1 MAYRHWRALHR
12 AYSEFFSHAAAM
24 TASVAPPCSNR
35 TEVVSVLRE
44 HFPALAAEFKLSSL
58 QLFGSFATDEQTA
71 SSDVDLLA
79 SFSEPIGFGFIHL
92 ADRLESLLGRKVDLV
107 AADGIKENRRPF
119 ILNNLV
125 DVAP

>member
-1 MAYRHWRALHR
+1 
-12 AYSEFFSHAAAM
+12 M

-35 TEVVSVLRE
+35 AEVLAVLRQ
-44 HFPALAAEFKLSSL
+44 HYPALAAEFKLSSL
-58 QLFGSFATDEQTA
+58 QLFGSFATDQPTA

-79 SFSEPIGFGFIHL
+79 SFVEPIGFGFIHL
-92 ADRLESLLGRKVDLV
+92 ADRLEALLGRKVDLV

-119 ILNNLV
+119 ILSSLV

>member
-1 MAYRHWRALHR
+1 
-12 AYSEFFSHAAAM
+12 M

-35 TEVVSVLRE
+35 AEVLAVLRQ
-44 HFPALAAEFKLSSL
+44 HYPALAAEFKLSSL
-58 QLFGSFATDEQTA
+58 QLFGSFATDQPTA

-79 SFSEPIGFGFIHL
+79 SFVEPIGFGFIHL
-92 ADRLESLLGRKVDLV
+92 GDRLEALLGRKVDLV

-119 ILNNLV
+119 MLSSLV